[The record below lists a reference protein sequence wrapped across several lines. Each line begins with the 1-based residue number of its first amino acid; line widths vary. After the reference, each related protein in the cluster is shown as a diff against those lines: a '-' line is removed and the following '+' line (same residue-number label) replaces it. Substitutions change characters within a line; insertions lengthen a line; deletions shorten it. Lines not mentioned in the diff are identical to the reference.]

1 MKILVTGASGFLG
14 RALIKTFSNLDD
26 IAVVAVCRGPTSFG
40 QADVQVVEI
49 GDLLE
54 FDNWSSI
61 LLDIDVIIHAA
72 GRAHVMNESSM
83 DPLYEFRRVNRDGT
97 LRLAE
102 EAAKA
107 GVKRLIFLSSIKVN
121 GEATLPGRPF
131 TNLSPAD
138 PKDYYGKSKLEA
150 EIGLLDL
157 SKQSSLEVTILRP
170 TLIYGDGVKGNFA
183 NLIKV
188 LNFNIPLP
196 LGSVNKNRRSLVG
209 VQNLVSLIATCITHK
224 NAANKIFLVS
234 DNECLSTTGLLIL
247 LRRSLNSRSV
257 LLPVPTCCLRFLG
270 RLLKKDSYIER
281 LLGSLEV
288 DMTATCT
295 DLDWFPP
302 ESIETGLKV
311 FNRTKS

>member
-72 GRAHVMNESSM
+72 GRAHIMNESSM

-138 PKDYYGKSKLEA
+138 PKDYYGRSKLEA

-157 SKQSSLEVTILRP
+157 SKKSSLEVIAMDMLRKRCMEVE
-170 TLIYGDGVKGNFA
+170 DM
-183 NLIKV
+183 
-188 LNFNIPLP
+188 
-196 LGSVNKNRRSLVG
+196 LGSYDKVVTPSELPIRK
-209 VQNLVSLIATCITHK
+209 K
-224 NAANKIFLVS
+224 
-234 DNECLSTTGLLIL
+234 
-247 LRRSLNSRSV
+247 LR
-257 LLPVPTCCLRFLG
+257 
-270 RLLKKDSYIER
+270 K
-281 LLGSLEV
+281 
-288 DMTATCT
+288 
-295 DLDWFPP
+295 
-302 ESIETGLKV
+302 
-311 FNRTKS
+311 

>member
-72 GRAHVMNESSM
+72 GRAHIMNENSM

-224 NAANKIFLVS
+224 NAANKIFLGS

>member
-1 MKILVTGASGFLG
+1 M
-14 RALIKTFSNLDD
+14 
-26 IAVVAVCRGPTSFG
+26 
-40 QADVQVVEI
+40 
-49 GDLLE
+49 
-54 FDNWSSI
+54 
-61 LLDIDVIIHAA
+61 
-72 GRAHVMNESSM
+72 
-83 DPLYEFRRVNRDGT
+83 
-97 LRLAE
+97 
-102 EAAKA
+102 
-107 GVKRLIFLSSIKVN
+107 
-121 GEATLPGRPF
+121 
-131 TNLSPAD
+131 
-138 PKDYYGKSKLEA
+138 
-150 EIGLLDL
+150 
-157 SKQSSLEVTILRP
+157 
-170 TLIYGDGVKGNFA
+170 
-183 NLIKV
+183 

-311 FNRTKS
+311 FNGTKS

>member
-14 RALIKTFSNLDD
+14 RALIKTISNLDD

-72 GRAHVMNESSM
+72 GRAHIMNESSM

-138 PKDYYGKSKLEA
+138 PKDYYGRSKLEA

-311 FNRTKS
+311 FNGTKS

>member
-72 GRAHVMNESSM
+72 GRAHIMNESSM

-138 PKDYYGKSKLEA
+138 PKDYYGRSKLEA

-311 FNRTKS
+311 FNGTKS

>member
-72 GRAHVMNESSM
+72 GRAHIMNENSM

-107 GVKRLIFLSSIKVN
+107 GVKRLIFLSSVKVN

-157 SKQSSLEVTILRP
+157 SKKSSLEVTILRP

-311 FNRTKS
+311 FNRAKS